1 LWQAV
6 PWDRLIFENDWKQ
19 SKKKSE
25 IAADS
30 SSVCEDF
37 WMVGRGKVGP
47 FDGDLDD
54 YQRYLLEESRRLRE
68 EARKAEQAAAATSK
82 AEAQMEPAAPAVEAP
97 VATALAP
104 APAAPP
110 TPPAASAGDQRE
122 QRRLAAL
129 ARQQMAEKTRPFKK
143 ELEQLDK
150 RLPQLQA
157 ERTRLEGLLSQPIS
171 PAEMAEAGRSLK
183 TCNDEIDSLEE
194 RWLELSEQIE
204 QLSAAISD

>member
-1 LWQAV
+1 V
-6 PWDRLIFENDWKQ
+6 PETSASNGAWPPWP
-19 SKKKSE
+19 
-25 IAADS
+25 A
-30 SSVCEDF
+30 
-37 WMVGRGKVGP
+37 
-47 FDGDLDD
+47 
-54 YQRYLLEESRRLRE
+54 SRW
-68 EARKAEQAAAATSK
+68 
-82 AEAQMEPAAPAVEAP
+82 P
-97 VATALAP
+97 
-104 APAAPP
+104 
-110 TPPAASAGDQRE
+110 
-122 QRRLAAL
+122 
-129 ARQQMAEKTRPFKK
+129 KTRPFKK